1 MDLSSPQLRSTASA
15 LAICL
20 LLAGCANRPPAEP
33 ANGQRT
39 FHSEGGFSVV
49 APEAWRVTLSKRR
62 MTLVR
67 EAPYGGGFPT
77 VTIRRVSEAEAQV
90 LADSGPKVDKAT
102 GHFTYRYQR
111 WTNSRGQG
119 YRLQALIR
127 TQEGL
132 LFSDAS
138 IWDPSPKLNRNFF
151 DEEFWPILNSL
162 HDQGHSALE

>member
-1 MDLSSPQLRSTASA
+1 
-15 LAICL
+15 
-20 LLAGCANRPPAEP
+20 
-33 ANGQRT
+33 
-39 FHSEGGFSVV
+39 
-49 APEAWRVTLSKRR
+49 

-67 EAPYGGGFPT
+67 EVPYGGGFPT
-77 VTIRRVSEAEAQV
+77 VTIRRISEAEAQV
-90 LADSGPKVDKAT
+90 LAVSGPKVTKAV
-102 GHFTYRYQR
+102 GRFTYHYQR
-111 WTNSRGQG
+111 WNNSRGQG

-162 HDQGHSALE
+162 HDQGRPALD

>member
-1 MDLSSPQLRSTASA
+1 MVLTSPQLHSPAAA
-15 LAICL
+15 LVICL
-20 LLAGCANRPPAEP
+20 LLAGCAGGPSADAADGR
-33 ANGQRT
+33 RT
-39 FHSEGGFSVV
+39 AHPDGGFSVV
-49 APEAWRVTLSKRR
+49 APEAWQVTLSSRR

-77 VTIRRVSEAEAQV
+77 VTIRRVSESEAQV
-90 LADSGPKVDKAT
+90 LAVSGPKVRKSI
-102 GHFTYRYQR
+102 GRFTYRYQR

-127 TQEGL
+127 TPEGL

-138 IWDPSPKLNRNFF
+138 IWDPSPKLNRSFF

-162 HDQGHSALE
+162 HDQGRPALD